1 MQGEHRGRQ
10 RGGLIQRARAGAGL
24 GAVGTVAGG
33 AAADADGVDV
43 AGRSEHGE
51 FLLVPAD
58 GASGRARTRAAI
70 SAGEERPRCAVAA
83 IERPPVAGGF
93 AVDEVEALLQS
104 PLDASPVTSRETSWS
119 ASVRWAA

>member
-1 MQGEHRGRQ
+1 MQGEYRGRQ

-58 GASGRARTRAAI
+58 GASGLARTRAARQRRR
-70 SAGEERPRCAVAA
+70 GE
-83 IERPPVAGGF
+83 
-93 AVDEVEALLQS
+93 
-104 PLDASPVTSRETSWS
+104 ASLRRGCDGAPTGR
-119 ASVRWAA
+119 RWVCGR